1 MIKNYTLRLPT
12 DLSARFEALCRI
24 FGKTKNTIFA
34 EMIDLGMTYFCKF
47 FDEHE
52 RFEIGT
58 LYDEHKEQMMIDGT
72 MGNK

>member
-1 MIKNYTLRLPT
+1 L
-12 DLSARFEALCRI
+12 
-24 FGKTKNTIFA
+24 
-34 EMIDLGMTYFCKF
+34 
-47 FDEHE
+47 DEHE